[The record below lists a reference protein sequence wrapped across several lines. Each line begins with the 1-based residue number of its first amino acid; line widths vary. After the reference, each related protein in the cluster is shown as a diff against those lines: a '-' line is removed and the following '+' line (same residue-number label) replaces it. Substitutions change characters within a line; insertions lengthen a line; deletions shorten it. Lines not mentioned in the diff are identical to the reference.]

1 MRIALMLIV
10 QLFSISIFSQN
21 ENNAIT
27 HNSKMASYFNYYD
40 IIKVIKDEI
49 NLEELKQKKVK
60 IENGEEI
67 YVFNIDDFE
76 RNKDNFNFNKVW
88 VKKEIGCLAEFTKE
102 FNISNWNEMK
112 LKFSELEIDVD
123 VKSSYF
129 ENLPHGHW
137 DFGNY
142 KGEFKNG
149 KQEGEWIYLK
159 IESNPCFYKDCGVG
173 RESYSMEKIDTSI
186 VHEFYKNGIADGQWY
201 RIKNN
206 IKQNTFNFVYGKLD
220 GEINI
225 FGHSDAKIIFE
236 NRYNQITEI
245 NMKFLSGIPNGNF
258 TLSCPG
264 ETRKG
269 SFNLGIP
276 NGKWEVTDIFEDWI
290 TFPPRYEFYKKYS
303 MEIDEQYS
311 TIKVGRCY
319 NQYETV
325 YYVSNKNDVFK
336 QFDWLDYEIIVKD
349 YKTTE
354 FYENEKIENQKIH
367 MIIYHGSDEFRN
379 GKKEQEFYKNG
390 KIKEEGVVNQYRK
403 EYDINGKLIRSSQQF
418 DTLSIRNFGV
428 H

>member
-1 MRIALMLIV
+1 MRIALILIV
-10 QLFSISIFSQN
+10 QLFPLCIFSQN

-27 HNSKMASYFNYYD
+27 QNSEMASYFNSYD
-40 IIKVIKDEI
+40 ITKEIKKEI
-49 NLEELKQKKVK
+49 NIEELKQNEQTVFD
-60 IENGEEI
+60 IE
-67 YVFNIDDFE
+67 YFE

-88 VKKEIGCLAEFTKE
+88 VKKEIGYLSEFIKKHG
-102 FNISNWNEMK
+102 ISNWNDMK
-112 LKFSELEIDVD
+112 LKFSELEKENKVI
-123 VKSSYF
+123 SSYY
-129 ENLPHGHW
+129 ENLPHGYW

-159 IESNPCFYKDCGVG
+159 IESNPCFFKDCGVG
-173 RESYSMEKIDTSI
+173 RESYSQEKIDTSI
-186 VHEFYKNGIADGQWY
+186 VHEFYKNGIADGQWF

-206 IKQNTFNFVYGKLD
+206 IKQNTFNFIDGKLD

-258 TLSCPG
+258 TLSCPR

-269 SFNLGIP
+269 CYSLGIP
-276 NGKWEVTDIFEDWI
+276 CGKWEVTDIIEDWSTI
-290 TFPPRYEFYKKYS
+290 HPSYEFYKKYS

-311 TIKVGRCY
+311 IIKVKHFY
-319 NQYETV
+319 KKYEAV
-325 YYVSNKNDVFK
+325 FYVSNKYDAFK
-336 QFDWLDYEIIVKD
+336 QFDWLDYDIIVKNVK
-349 YKTTE
+349 KTR
-354 FYENEKIENQKIH
+354 FYENEKIENEMIH
-367 MIIYHGSDEFRN
+367 MITYHGSDEFRN

-390 KIKEEGVVNQYRK
+390 KIKEEGIVNQYRK
-403 EYDINGKLIRSSQQF
+403 EYDVNGKLIRSSPQF
-418 DTLSIRNFGV
+418 DTLSIIGFGT